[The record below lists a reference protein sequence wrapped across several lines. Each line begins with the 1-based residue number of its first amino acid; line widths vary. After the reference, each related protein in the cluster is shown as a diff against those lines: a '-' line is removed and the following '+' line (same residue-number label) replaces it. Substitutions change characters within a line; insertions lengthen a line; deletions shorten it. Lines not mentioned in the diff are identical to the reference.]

1 MCVRARERQREKT
14 SEGERKGKREGRGE
28 GEGEGERDRE
38 VPSSP
43 STAHCT
49 LWMLR
54 AWQAAEGPEKGEENN

>member
-1 MCVRARERQREKT
+1 MCVRAHERQREKT

-28 GEGEGERDRE
+28 GEGERDRE

-43 STAHCT
+43 SAAHCT

>member
-28 GEGEGERDRE
+28 GERDRE

-43 STAHCT
+43 SAAHCM

>member
-28 GEGEGERDRE
+28 GEGERDRE

-43 STAHCT
+43 SAAHCT

>member
-14 SEGERKGKREGRGE
+14 SEGERKGKREGR

>member
-28 GEGEGERDRE
+28 GERDRE

-43 STAHCT
+43 SAAHCT

>member
-1 MCVRARERQREKT
+1 MCVCAHERQREKT

-28 GEGEGERDRE
+28 GERDRE

-43 STAHCT
+43 SAAHCM

>member
-14 SEGERKGKREGRGE
+14 SEEERKGKREGR

-43 STAHCT
+43 SAAHCM